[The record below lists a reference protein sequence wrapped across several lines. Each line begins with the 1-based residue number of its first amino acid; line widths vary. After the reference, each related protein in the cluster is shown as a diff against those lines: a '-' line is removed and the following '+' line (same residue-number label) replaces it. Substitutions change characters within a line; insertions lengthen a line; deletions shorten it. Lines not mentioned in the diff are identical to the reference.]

1 MNRSIVIT
9 RYALALV
16 KYCRET
22 GQGEVV
28 CSEAETLEQALRT
41 VPELRRMVT
50 AADDVVSPFDKKK
63 LLQTALGNHMSPE
76 LSRFLTLLN
85 KNGRMDLVEDILR
98 DFVTIYRRG
107 IGIRKA
113 HLVTATEPSE
123 RLLQRLKALVK
134 QKTGDDVIIEVEVDP
149 SIIGGFV
156 FDIDEYLLDA
166 SIKHQLDQIRQ
177 QFIEKNRRII

>member
-1 MNRSIVIT
+1 MNRSIVIA
-9 RYALALV
+9 RYATALV

-28 CSEAETLEQALRT
+28 CSEAETLEQAMAT
-41 VPELRRMVT
+41 MPELRRLAT
-50 AADDVVSPFDKKK
+50 AADDVVSPTEKKN
-63 LLQTALGNHMSPE
+63 LLKTALGNKMSPE
-76 LSRFLTLLN
+76 LDRFLTLLN
-85 KNGRMDLVEDILR
+85 ENSRMDLVEDILR
-98 DFVTIYRRG
+98 YFVTLYRQS

-123 RLLQRLKALVK
+123 RLLQRLKTLVK
-134 QKTGDDVIIEVEVDP
+134 QKTGDDVIIEVDVDP

-156 FDIDEYLLDA
+156 FDIDEYLMDA
-166 SIKHQLDQIRQ
+166 SVKHQLDRIRQ

>member
-9 RYALALV
+9 RYATALV

-28 CSEAETLEQALRT
+28 CSEAEALEKALHT

-63 LLQTALGNHMSPE
+63 LLQTALGNRMSPE

>member
-16 KYCRET
+16 KYCGET
-22 GQGEVV
+22 GHGNVV

-98 DFVTIYRRG
+98 DFVTIYRRS

-123 RLLQRLKALVK
+123 RLLQRLKALVR

-166 SIKHQLDQIRQ
+166 SVKRQLERIRQ

>member
-9 RYALALV
+9 RYATALV
-16 KYCRET
+16 KYCQET

-63 LLQTALGNHMSPE
+63 LLQTALGNRMSPE

-85 KNGRMDLVEDILR
+85 KNGRMDMVEDILR

>member
-28 CSEAETLEQALRT
+28 CSEAEALEKALHT

-63 LLQTALGNHMSPE
+63 LLQTALGNRMSQE

-85 KNGRMDLVEDILR
+85 KNSRMDLVEDILR

-113 HLVTATEPSE
+113 HLVTATGPSE
-123 RLLQRLKALVK
+123 RL
-134 QKTGDDVIIEVEVDP
+134 
-149 SIIGGFV
+149 
-156 FDIDEYLLDA
+156 
-166 SIKHQLDQIRQ
+166 
-177 QFIEKNRRII
+177 

>member
-28 CSEAETLEQALRT
+28 CSEAEALEKALHT

-63 LLQTALGNHMSPE
+63 LLQTALGHHMSPE

-98 DFVTIYRRG
+98 DFVIIYRRG

>member
-9 RYALALV
+9 RYATALV

-28 CSEAETLEQALRT
+28 CSEAETLERALFK

-63 LLQTALGNHMSPE
+63 LLQSALGNRMSQE

-85 KNGRMDLVEDILR
+85 ENGRMNLVEDILR
-98 DFVTIYRRG
+98 SFITMYRRS

-113 HLVTATEPSE
+113 HLTTVSEPSE
-123 RLLQRLKALVK
+123 RLLQRLKDLVR
-134 QKTGDDVIIEVEVDP
+134 QKTGDDVIFEVEVDP
-149 SIIGGFV
+149 NLIGGFV
-156 FDIDEYLLDA
+156 LDLDEFLMDA
-166 SIKHQLDQIRQ
+166 SVKHQLDQIRE
-177 QFIEKNRRII
+177 QFIERNRRII

>member
-9 RYALALV
+9 RYATALV

-28 CSEAETLEQALRT
+28 CSEAEALEKALHT

-63 LLQTALGNHMSPE
+63 LLQTALGNRMSQE

>member
-28 CSEAETLEQALRT
+28 CSEAEALEKALHT

-63 LLQTALGNHMSPE
+63 LLQTALGNRMSQE

-85 KNGRMDLVEDILR
+85 KNSRMDLVEDILR